1 MENKKYYKTLDIIR
15 ILSCIAVFLYHL
27 NILKGGYLAV
37 CIFFVLSSYLACN
50 SLFRKEKI
58 SFKDYYL
65 NRLKHIYLPLLFV
78 VFLSILVISFIP
90 NINWLTLKPETYSV
104 LGGYNNY
111 WQINANMDYFARH
124 VSSPFMH
131 FWYIAILLQ
140 FELIFPFIFIALKKL
155 GNKHKSIPTVILTL
169 LSFIS
174 MGFFYYSSIK
184 DPNIMNVYYNSLTRV
199 FSLLFGMSL
208 GFTLHYYN
216 VYIPI
221 KNKNINKITFCI
233 YLVLLIMLCI
243 FIDSKSLLFPYAMIL
258 TTLITCRLIDYSTLF
273 TEGSYKVIK
282 YLANISYEVY
292 LIQYPVIF
300 IFQYITLK
308 DYISI
313 PLIFIITLILS
324 IVLHTALD
332 LKKKNIFKIILLIII
347 TGFSIFGLYKFIITE
362 DHTKEMNEL
371 REQLGSNE
379 EEMKLKQKEYQ
390 EKLKKDN
397 EEFQKQLEELENG
410 SNNLESVV
418 YNLPIVGVGDSVM
431 LGAVPRLYKT
441 FNNGYFDAK
450 VSRTDYEA
458 TAILRD
464 LANRGMLSDTV
475 VIHLGTNGTCGNK
488 CRDQMM
494 EVLGNRKVFWLTVS
508 NDYDVH
514 VNARLKEYV
523 NNHPN
528 SYIVD
533 WEAAGVGHPEYF
545 AADKIHLNSSGI
557 TAYCNTLYNKI
568 YEVYKEEYENKKQE
582 MINNHNNELKTKIT
596 FYGNDLLINGFKYIE
611 KDFSEEDFVMNK
623 DFNYKK
629 LIKSIK
635 DKKPNYNTVF
645 VFDSSFRLSSDQYK
659 NIINTLKDNK
669 IYVVKINNDNVKL
682 NYDNVTVIDFN
693 KEISK
698 HPEYM
703 MVDNIHLSSKGNERL
718 NELLKE
724 NIKKE
729 IN

>member
-1 MENKKYYKTLDIIR
+1 
-15 ILSCIAVFLYHL
+15 
-27 NILKGGYLAV
+27 
-37 CIFFVLSSYLACN
+37 
-50 SLFRKEKI
+50 
-58 SFKDYYL
+58 
-65 NRLKHIYLPLLFV
+65 
-78 VFLSILVISFIP
+78 
-90 NINWLTLKPETYSV
+90 
-104 LGGYNNY
+104 
-111 WQINANMDYFARH
+111 
-124 VSSPFMH
+124 
-131 FWYIAILLQ
+131 
-140 FELIFPFIFIALKKL
+140 
-155 GNKHKSIPTVILTL
+155 
-169 LSFIS
+169 
-174 MGFFYYSSIK
+174 
-184 DPNIMNVYYNSLTRV
+184 
-199 FSLLFGMSL
+199 
-208 GFTLHYYN
+208 
-216 VYIPI
+216 
-221 KNKNINKITFCI
+221 
-233 YLVLLIMLCI
+233 
-243 FIDSKSLLFPYAMIL
+243 
-258 TTLITCRLIDYSTLF
+258 
-273 TEGSYKVIK
+273 
-282 YLANISYEVY
+282 
-292 LIQYPVIF
+292 
-300 IFQYITLK
+300 
-308 DYISI
+308 
-313 PLIFIITLILS
+313 
-324 IVLHTALD
+324 
-332 LKKKNIFKIILLIII
+332 
-347 TGFSIFGLYKFIITE
+347 
-362 DHTKEMNEL
+362 
-371 REQLGSNE
+371 
-379 EEMKLKQKEYQ
+379 
-390 EKLKKDN
+390 
-397 EEFQKQLEELENG
+397 
-410 SNNLESVV
+410 
-418 YNLPIVGVGDSVM
+418 M

-669 IYVVKINNDNVKL
+669 IYVVKINNDNIKL